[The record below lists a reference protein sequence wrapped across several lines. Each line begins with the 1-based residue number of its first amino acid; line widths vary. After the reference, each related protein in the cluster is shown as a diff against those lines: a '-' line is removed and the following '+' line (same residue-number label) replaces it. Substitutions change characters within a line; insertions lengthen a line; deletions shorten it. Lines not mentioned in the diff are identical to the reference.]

1 MVFRVFHYGE
11 HVLFVVAVKRRD
23 LLQAR
28 NIRFLE
34 LKIQCHVVFSRRR
47 IFARAAQ
54 EQGIVR
60 YYLDGRFRRCG
71 LKIKRTIAAHRTKAN
86 GETN

>member
-11 HVLFVVAVKRRD
+11 HMLFVVAVERGN

-54 EQGIVR
+54 EQGVVR
-60 YYLDGRFRRCG
+60 NDFDSRFRRCG